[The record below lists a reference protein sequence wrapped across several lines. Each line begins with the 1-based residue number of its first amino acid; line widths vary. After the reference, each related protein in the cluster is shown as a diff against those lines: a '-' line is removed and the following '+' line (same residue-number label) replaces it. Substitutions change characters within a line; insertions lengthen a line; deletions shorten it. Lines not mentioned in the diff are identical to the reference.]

1 MDRGRIAVLVSN
13 DLTFDQ
19 RVRKTCATL
28 QRAGWEP
35 VLIGRRMNRADAV
48 SIDRPYRTERLWLR
62 VHTGPLFYVSLQFGS
77 AGRWPASR
85 RKGSDGGLGQ

>member
-1 MDRGRIAVLVSN
+1 MGRGRIAVLVSN

-48 SIDRPYRTERLWLR
+48 SIDRPYRTERLWLQFQ
-62 VHTGPLFYVSLQFGS
+62 TG
-77 AGRWPASR
+77 
-85 RKGSDGGLGQ
+85 